1 MDKNYYKIL
10 LNSGST
16 YNIPVWL
23 DNTIDEMGVMV
34 GFDGNIGI
42 ENHLCDFTYI
52 TTTGSTTIE
61 VFNTADPSV
70 LRSITE
76 AIFTVN
82 WGDGNMSDL
91 PVSVSN
97 TLSSTTHTY
106 SGSGI
111 YTVSISLNSPWSNQ
125 VIEKTLP
132 IPVPDDVFNKPNPL
146 GTFTGLTIPAY
157 VNLTG
162 QTQNYLNDLNYTNNT
177 GYTTFN
183 FMALGRSRVDEFQLY
198 GGGYSGIT
206 TGTTDSGT
214 TIYTAYTIDN
224 LQYFDYP
231 DGITQITGTTSDFY
245 MESVFNNMI
254 TRNEHFI
261 GFIDDPI
268 IYSDVFIKRGQ
279 QSVLETT
286 LRLSEIDNNGLLE
299 IYGNGY
305 YNIQKQ

>member
-162 QTQNYLNDLNYTNNT
+162 QTQNYLNDLNYIND
-177 GYTTFN
+177 
-183 FMALGRSRVDEFQLY
+183 L
-198 GGGYSGIT
+198 
-206 TGTTDSGT
+206 
-214 TIYTAYTIDN
+214 
-224 LQYFDYP
+224 
-231 DGITQITGTTSDFY
+231 
-245 MESVFNNMI
+245 
-254 TRNEHFI
+254 
-261 GFIDDPI
+261 
-268 IYSDVFIKRGQ
+268 
-279 QSVLETT
+279 
-286 LRLSEIDNNGLLE
+286 NGVNSYK
-299 IYGNGY
+299 IC
-305 YNIQKQ
+305 

>member
-10 LNSGST
+10 LNTGST

-23 DNTIDEMGVMV
+23 HNTIDEMGVMV
-34 GFDGNIGI
+34 GFDGNVGI
-42 ENHLCDFTYI
+42 ENHLCDFTYSAN
-52 TTTGSTTIE
+52 TGNTILT
-61 VFNTADPSV
+61 VFNTADATT

-76 AIFTVN
+76 AVFTLN
-82 WGDGNMSDL
+82 WGDGSSSDL
-91 PVSVSN
+91 PVTDSN
-97 TLSSTTHTY
+97 LLSSATHTY
-106 SGSGI
+106 TGSGI

-125 VIEKTLP
+125 VVEKKIVVP
-132 IPVPDDVFNKPNPL
+132 IPAEVYNPINPL
-146 GTFTGLTIPAY
+146 GTFSGFTIPY
-157 VNLTG
+157 THITG
-162 QTQNYLNDLNYTNNT
+162 QTQDYLNDLNYTNNT

-183 FMALGRSRVDEFQLY
+183 FMAFGRSRVNQFQLY
-198 GGGYSGIT
+198 GGGYSGTT
-206 TGTTDSGT
+206 TGSTDGGT

-224 LQYFDYP
+224 LHYFDYP
-231 DGITQITGTTSDFY
+231 DGITQITGSTSDFY
-245 MESVFNNMI
+245 METVFNDMI

-261 GFIDDPI
+261 GFTDDPV